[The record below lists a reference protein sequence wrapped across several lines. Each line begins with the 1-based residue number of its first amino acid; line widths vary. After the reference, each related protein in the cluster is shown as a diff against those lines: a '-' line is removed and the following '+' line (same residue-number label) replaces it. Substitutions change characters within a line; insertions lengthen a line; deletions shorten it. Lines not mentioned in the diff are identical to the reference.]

1 MDAAGEEISAEQA
14 WHRHDSTQ
22 NSAAG

>member
-1 MDAAGEEISAEQA
+1 MDTAGEEISAEQA
-14 WHRHDSTQ
+14 WHRHVSTQ